1 VAGNATFYLE
11 WGYMDELKKPSSRKG
26 HPMNRIPKQLAITAS
41 FLLLSAFPVLS
52 QAQNKAP
59 DSTPGQS
66 QAIHEKHGDHNA
78 MLANLNLTEDQKT
91 QIKQIH
97 EGTRSKIEA
106 VNNDSS
112 LSADQKQAKIHDLRR
127 DTHEQVKKVLTPEQR
142 KQFEENMREH
152 RESKQQQTPPTK

>member
-1 VAGNATFYLE
+1 
-11 WGYMDELKKPSSRKG
+11 
-26 HPMNRIPKQLAITAS
+26 MNRISKQLAITAS
-41 FLLLSAFPVLS
+41 FMLLSVFPSLS
-52 QAQNKAP
+52 YAQNTAP
-59 DSTPGQS
+59 DSTQGQ
-66 QAIHEKHGDHNA
+66 AMHEKRGDHDA
-78 MLANLNLTEDQKT
+78 MMANLNLTDDQKA

-97 EGTRSKIEA
+97 EGMRSKVEA

-112 LSADQKQAKIHDLRR
+112 LSADQKQAKIQDLRR

>member
-1 VAGNATFYLE
+1 ME
-11 WGYMDELKKPSSRKG
+11 ERKKPGSRKG

-41 FLLLSAFPVLS
+41 FLLLSVFPAMS
-52 QAQNKAP
+52 KAQNAP
-59 DSTPGQS
+59 DSNQGQS
-66 QAIHEKHGDHNA
+66 QTMQEKRGDHNA
-78 MLANLNLTEDQKT
+78 MMANLNLTDDQKA

-112 LSADQKQAKIHDLRR
+112 LSAEQKQAKIHELRR

-152 RESKQQQTPPTK
+152 RETKQQQTPPTK

>member
-1 VAGNATFYLE
+1 
-11 WGYMDELKKPSSRKG
+11 
-26 HPMNRIPKQLAITAS
+26 MNRIPKQFAITAS
-41 FLLLSAFPVLS
+41 FLLLSVFPSLS
-52 QAQNKAP
+52 NAQNNAP

-66 QAIHEKHGDHNA
+66 QAMHEKQGDHNA
-78 MLANLNLTEDQKT
+78 MLANLNLTDDQKA

-112 LSADQKQAKIHDLRR
+112 LSTDQKQAKIQDLRR
-127 DTHEQVKKVLTPEQR
+127 DTHEQVKRVLTPAQR

-152 RESKQQQTPPTK
+152 RESKQQQPPASK

>member
-1 VAGNATFYLE
+1 ME
-11 WGYMDELKKPSSRKG
+11 ERKKPGSRKG

-41 FLLLSAFPVLS
+41 FLLLSVFPAMS
-52 QAQNKAP
+52 KAQNAP
-59 DSTPGQS
+59 DSNQGQS
-66 QAIHEKHGDHNA
+66 QTMQEKRGDHNA
-78 MLANLNLTEDQKT
+78 MMANLNLTDDQKA

-112 LSADQKQAKIHDLRR
+112 LSADQKQAKIHELRR

-152 RESKQQQTPPTK
+152 RESKQQQTPPSK

>member
-1 VAGNATFYLE
+1 
-11 WGYMDELKKPSSRKG
+11 
-26 HPMNRIPKQLAITAS
+26 MNRIPKQLAITAS
-41 FLLLSAFPVLS
+41 FLLLSVFPALS
-52 QAQNKAP
+52 YAQNNAP

-66 QAIHEKHGDHNA
+66 QAMHEKRGDHNA
-78 MLANLNLTEDQKT
+78 MLANLNLTDDQKA

-97 EGTRSKIEA
+97 EGMRSKVEA

-112 LSADQKQAKIHDLRR
+112 LSADQKQAKIQDLRR

-152 RESKQQQTPPTK
+152 RESKQQQPPPSK